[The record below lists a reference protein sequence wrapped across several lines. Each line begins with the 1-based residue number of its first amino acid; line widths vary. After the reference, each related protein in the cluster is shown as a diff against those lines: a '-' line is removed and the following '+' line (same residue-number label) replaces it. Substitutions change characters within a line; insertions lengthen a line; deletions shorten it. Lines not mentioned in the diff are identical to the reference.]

1 MAHINYIHLSNEEI
15 SILFVAL
22 EMTLK
27 HKEATTTD
35 KKITRK
41 LIKKFATQ
49 IVGVR

>member
-22 EMTLK
+22 EYVLK
-27 HKEATTTD
+27 HKEATVSD
-35 KKITRK
+35 KKVTKK